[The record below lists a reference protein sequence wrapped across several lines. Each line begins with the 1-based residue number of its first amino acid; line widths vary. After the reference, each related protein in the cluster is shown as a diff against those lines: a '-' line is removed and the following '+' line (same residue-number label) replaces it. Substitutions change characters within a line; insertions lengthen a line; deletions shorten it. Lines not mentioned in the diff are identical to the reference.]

1 MGLAK
6 FSELTSRFI
15 NGKLIVCEETSIFY
29 IYFENDI
36 FAVKHSLNLKKSL
49 LITIQCNDSKT
60 TGDLPKN

>member
-15 NGKLIVCEETSIFY
+15 DGKLIVCEETSIFY

-36 FAVKHSLNLKKSL
+36 FPVKHSLNLKKISPY
-49 LITIQCNDSKT
+49 NDIM
-60 TGDLPKN
+60 